1 MRSPLSVL
9 LLLFLLQFAITC
21 HSAAATTGRVTWV
34 YDGDTI
40 EVAELGRVRLLG
52 IDVPESA
59 ASDRDRFYQRQFR
72 IAEPTLRSVARQAKE
87 FVIAA
92 AQGKTVRLEFDRQ
105 RTDAY
110 GRRLAYVYLPDG
122 ALLNLVLV
130 DRGLATVFRRADFL
144 RKEQFFAAEKKARG
158 RQIGIWQKN
167 PKILVQ
173 PLRSAFVRQ
182 SGS

>member
-1 MRSPLSVL
+1 LRSPLPIL
-9 LLLFLLQFAITC
+9 LLLILLQFPTAW

-59 ASDRDRFYQRQFR
+59 ASERDRFYQRQFR
-72 IAEPTLRSVARQAKE
+72 IAAPILRSVARQAKE

-92 AQGKTVRLEFDRQ
+92 AHGRTVRLEFDRQ

-110 GRRLAYVYLPDG
+110 GRLLAYVYLPDG
-122 ALLNLVLV
+122 ALLNLVLL
-130 DRGLATVFRRADFL
+130 DKGLATVFRRADFV
-144 RKEQFFAAEKKARG
+144 RKEQFFAAEKTARD
-158 RQIGIWQKN
+158 RRIGIWQKQ
-167 PKILVQ
+167 PMTVAL
-173 PLRSAFVRQ
+173 PLRSACVRQ